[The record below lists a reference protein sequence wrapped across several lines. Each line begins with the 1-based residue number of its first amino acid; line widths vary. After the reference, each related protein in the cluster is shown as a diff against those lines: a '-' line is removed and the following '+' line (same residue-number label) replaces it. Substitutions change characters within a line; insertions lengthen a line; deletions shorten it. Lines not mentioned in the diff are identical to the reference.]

1 MSRMN
6 THALDRLNTR
16 LTDGEKLEV
25 ISNVKAV
32 IEVVGRSIDVA
43 VYALKLDAHRASNCD
58 SMSNGSNV
66 VAIVRKGVVKTVMLR
81 RDNQPPTRTALRV
94 DKVVKMAW
102 AAWNIR
108 GEPTRF
114 KTRKTLY
121 CEADGLSAILLP
133 LEHKADGI

>member
-94 DKVVKMAW
+94 DKVVRMA
-102 AAWNIR
+102 
-108 GEPTRF
+108 
-114 KTRKTLY
+114 
-121 CEADGLSAILLP
+121 
-133 LEHKADGI
+133 